1 MNNRQKRGIIMTI
14 LGLAMVLASMGMHL
28 TRERQDVLAGES
40 TQILLQQMELNKTV
54 SAALPDLTVPNENT
68 SVSADMP
75 EKEYLGYSMIGTLRI
90 SSVGI
95 ELPIMSSWSYELLEV
110 APCRYSGSVLT
121 ENMILMGHNYT
132 SHFMSLLDV
141 KIGDLVEFED
151 VNGVVYRYKVSK
163 LESLHRS
170 NIDKLEDDFPLT
182 LFTCTLGG
190 INRVVIRCENT
201 DN

>member
-1 MNNRQKRGIIMTI
+1 MVV
-14 LGLAMVLASMGMHL
+14 LGLVMVLTAMGLHLSM
-28 TRERQDVLAGES
+28 EKQDTLAGES
-40 TQILLQQMELNKTV
+40 AQILLQQMELNKTV
-54 SAALPDLTVPNENT
+54 SVELPDLTVPDEEVP
-68 SVSADMP
+68 VSTDMP

-132 SHFMSLLDV
+132 SHFMPLHDV
-141 KIGDLVEFED
+141 KIGALVEFED

-170 NIDKLEDDFPLT
+170 DIDKLEDDFPLT

>member
-1 MNNRQKRGIIMTI
+1 
-14 LGLAMVLASMGMHL
+14 
-28 TRERQDVLAGES
+28 
-40 TQILLQQMELNKTV
+40 
-54 SAALPDLTVPNENT
+54 
-68 SVSADMP
+68 MP
-75 EKEYLGYSMIGTLRI
+75 L
-90 SSVGI
+90 
-95 ELPIMSSWSYELLEV
+95 
-110 APCRYSGSVLT
+110 
-121 ENMILMGHNYT
+121 H
-132 SHFMSLLDV
+132 DV
-141 KIGDLVEFED
+141 KIGALVEFED